1 MADKLQMIS
10 PLGRARHRLQSY
22 VELLP
27 KEIRLDATICLTE
40 LCDEAERDI
49 ERAYWDGFKQHSL
62 QARLPRTP
70 QATAEGGE

>member
-1 MADKLQMIS
+1 MAEKLQMTS
-10 PLGRARHRLQSY
+10 SLGRSRHRMQSY

-27 KEIRLDATICLTE
+27 KDLRLDATICLTE

-62 QARLPRTP
+62 QSRLPRSP
-70 QATAEGGE
+70 QETGNG